1 MTLTA
6 LALSALVKDEAR
18 AQGFDRVAIGAA
30 RPPLH
35 GAAFQRWLDAGY
47 AGTMEYL
54 ARTRA
59 ERLAPDRLLPGMR
72 SVVAVA
78 LNYGHDEA
86 HETWRPVARYARG
99 RDYHDV
105 MRPRLRA
112 LVEVIRE
119 AAGAGVESRT
129 AVDTSAVLERDLAA
143 QAGLGWIGKN
153 TNLLIP
159 DLGSYVFIGIVL
171 TTAGLEPDDPL
182 PDRCGTCEA
191 CLAACPTSAFTAPYV
206 LDARRCIAYLTIEHR
221 GDIDEHL
228 RAAIGE
234 HVFGCDVCQE
244 VCPWNRRSPAA
255 REPDLLP
262 AGALGPID
270 TLLGLDPEGFRA
282 RFRGTAIS
290 RARRTGLLRNAALVL
305 GNRGGGGSRAAL
317 ARACDDEDA
326 VIGRAAAWALER
338 TATGDGGVGLVTA
351 PLAPPGPAQQMQ
363 SR

>member
-6 LALSALVKDEAR
+6 LALSALIKDEAR
-18 AQGFDRVAIGAA
+18 ARGFDRVAIGTAS
-30 RPPLH
+30 RPLH
-35 GAAFQRWLDAGY
+35 GPAFQRWLDAGY
-47 AGTMEYL
+47 AGTMDYL

-59 ERLAPDRLLPGMR
+59 DRLAPERLLPGLR

-78 LNYGHDEA
+78 LNYA
-86 HETWRPVARYARG
+86 HEDADETWRPVARYARG

-112 LVEVIRE
+112 LVDVIRE

-159 DLGSYVFIGIVL
+159 GLGSYFFIGIVL
-171 TTAGLEPDDPL
+171 TTAVLEPDQPW

-191 CLAACPTSAFTAPYV
+191 CLAACPTAAFPAPYV

-221 GDIDEHL
+221 GDIDEPL

-234 HVFGCDVCQE
+234 HLFGCDVCQE
-244 VCPWNRRSPAA
+244 VCPWNRRSPTTH
-255 REPDLLP
+255 EPDLVP
-262 AGALGPID
+262 SAPFGPID
-270 TLLGLDPEGFRA
+270 ALLGLDREAFRA

-290 RARRTGLLRNAALVL
+290 RAKRTGLLRNTALVL
-305 GNRGGGGSRAAL
+305 GNRDGRAGRAAL
-317 ARACDDEDA
+317 MRACLDEDA

-338 TATGDGGVGLVTA
+338 TADAGGNDAAIA
-351 PLAPPGPAQQMQ
+351 PLATPAPSQQVP
-363 SR
+363 SG